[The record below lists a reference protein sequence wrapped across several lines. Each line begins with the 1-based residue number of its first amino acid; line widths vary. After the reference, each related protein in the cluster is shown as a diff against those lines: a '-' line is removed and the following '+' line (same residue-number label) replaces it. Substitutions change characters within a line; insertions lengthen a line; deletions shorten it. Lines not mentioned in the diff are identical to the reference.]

1 MLPKSYSR
9 HFTIELPLNDWVE
22 YRIDFGRTGD
32 ICFTLV
38 EGSPRIYAALR
49 DPLDFYGEFPASS
62 GDVDLDLPAFKVLN
76 RVAEEVRGWLA
87 SVQPEQF
94 SVSLLSPRRVGLYER
109 MVRRLAEG
117 QPYQLLAYGR
127 QIVGYRLPRS
137 QSLVYQ

>member
-49 DPLDFYGEFPASS
+49 DPLDFYGDFPACC
-62 GDVDLDLPAFKVLN
+62 GDADLNLPAFKVLN
-76 RVAEEVRGWLA
+76 RVAQEVRGWLA
-87 SVQPEQF
+87 SSKPEQF

-109 MVRRLAEG
+109 MVRRLTKNL
-117 QPYQLLAYGR
+117 PYQLLSFDR
-127 QIVGYRLPRS
+127 QIVGYRIP
-137 QSLVYQ
+137 